1 MDDHSQ
7 NSLYE
12 RIGGKAA
19 VDQTVA
25 KLYARL
31 LADPLLAPF
40 FADTDMTELH
50 RSQSAFVTMAFGG
63 PHHYKSLD
71 LRAVHFDAHVQG
83 LTHVHFDATVKHLQD
98 AMRELNVPE
107 DMIAEASEIVEM
119 TRRDVLN
126 L

>member
-1 MDDHSQ
+1 MNKNQQ
-7 NSLYE
+7 NSLFE
-12 RIGGKAA
+12 RIGGNAA
-19 VDQTVA
+19 VEQTVI

-31 LADPLLAPF
+31 LSDPLLAPF
-40 FADTDMTELH
+40 FKNADLNELH

-63 PHHYKSLD
+63 PHHYKHID
-71 LRAVHFDAHVQG
+71 LRAVHFDAHIQG
-83 LTHVHFDATVKHLQD
+83 LTHVHFDATLKHLQD

-107 DMIAEASEIVEM
+107 DMIAEASEIVEH